1 MGLVK
6 AQFSIVTITFQTN
19 LGLSTLN
26 SKNLIIERC
35 RQLKRLSLLFPPGQ
49 FRVKNNFACWLHT
62 FQRSGAALAAKTFR
76 TLQHI
81 QTQSIQTMALYS
93 LFPCCP
99 LNDAWPHAFHE
110 DHKTLEIPWFEGT
123 FDLGAWYKLRHMECT
138 FLYRCIAALLRFC
151 YPIPRGTLLNF
162 G

>member
-81 QTQSIQTMALYS
+81 QAQSIQTMALYS
-93 LFPCCP
+93 LFLLSP

-110 DHKTLEIPWFEGT
+110 DHKTLEIPWLKGRLTLVLDTNYVIWNVLSFT
-123 FDLGAWYKLRHMECT
+123 D
-138 FLYRCIAALLRFC
+138 ALL
-151 YPIPRGTLLNF
+151 PS
-162 G
+162 